1 MQDINIFVKAL
12 WDDDAG
18 VWVATS
24 EQVPGL
30 VAEASKA
37 EELEKMLVVMIP
49 ELLKLNGLIEEENCK
64 DGIPFW
70 LLQESVVIA
79 QAC

>member
-1 MQDINIFVKAL
+1 MEKVRIYVKAR
-12 WDDDAG
+12 WDDDAE

-30 VAEASKA
+30 VVEASKA
-37 EELEKMLVVMIP
+37 EELEKILVVMIP
-49 ELLKLNGLIEEENCK
+49 ELLKLNGLIEEDSCK
-64 DGIPFW
+64 DGIPFH